1 MAFGKQRW
9 HGTVIATL
17 VANPLDRKNAER
29 EILIGLSGAK
39 RNGYVLKWHPQPA
52 ATQRIRDIS
61 LLRGW
66 RRIFLNGSPRAS
78 ED

>member
-52 ATQRIRDIS
+52 AGYPDVARTPRNEYV
-61 LLRGW
+61 
-66 RRIFLNGSPRAS
+66 LNTTN
-78 ED
+78 